1 MPMPRAFDG
10 YVELLARVSST
21 GLVHLERNRYSV
33 PTEHAHSAVSLR
45 LYPDTITAVADG
57 VQVASHP
64 RSFERSQT
72 FYDWRHY
79 ISLVERK
86 PGGLRN
92 GAPFESMP
100 DAFKQLQA
108 VLLKRAGGDA
118 VMAQVLCAV
127 PIHGLEAVLVAA
139 ELALEAGKPS
149 GEHVLNILARLKGS
163 EPGGSA
169 YKASSKDMSGST
181 SASLSAAMV
190 LELLHMPLKLI
201 TEPLANV
208 DRYDALRTSGG
219 AR

>member
-1 MPMPRAFDG
+1 
-10 YVELLARVSST
+10 
-21 GLVHLERNRYSV
+21 
-33 PTEHAHSAVSLR
+33 
-45 LYPDTITAVADG
+45 
-57 VQVASHP
+57 
-64 RSFERSQT
+64 
-72 FYDWRHY
+72 
-79 ISLVERK
+79 LVERK

-163 EPGGSA
+163 EPHA
-169 YKASSKDMSGST
+169 NNASSKDMNGPT
-181 SASLSAAMV
+181 SASLSAEMA
-190 LELLHMPLKLI
+190 LELLHRPLKLA

-208 DRYDALRTSGG
+208 DRYDALRQT
-219 AR
+219 ARQSEQQTGDAR